1 MSPAGQPK
9 VNFQWRLCSKTA
21 RSGTGTQCALAGI
34 DSDIKIKWYRRR
46 TWPSKTIWMASGG
59 VKSGIAH
66 DQTDIL
72 GYGVIE
78 QTVYVHDLQATILNL
93 MGLDHTRWTI
103 RFRGRDIRLTD
114 VHGNVVHKIIS

>member
-1 MSPAGQPK
+1 
-9 VNFQWRLCSKTA
+9 
-21 RSGTGTQCALAGI
+21 
-34 DSDIKIKWYRRR
+34 
-46 TWPSKTIWMASGG
+46 MASGG